1 MIDSSQ
7 MPDLYWK
14 IYNYSKKKTPDG
26 VPLGDIQEEFGLN
39 RTEDVLN
46 ICRAL
51 SEWGMGMIHQGR
63 FIALS

>member
-51 SEWGMGMIHQGR
+51 SE
-63 FIALS
+63 